1 MYCEE
6 GFGAADDSSFNLKMN
21 STEMGRKVDTKHE
34 KYTIQFNNTWKDGK
48 YRKTVTIENY
58 GSGQQGSRIRNAVTG
73 EKYSHSELVGSKFED
88 LYFKVIESTGR
99 FNRRDPLILF
109 YDTPDQYENHHF
121 TTVNP
126 LTKEKWYEK
135 CLATRN
141 RLQIDYK

>member
-1 MYCEE
+1 MYYEE
-6 GFGAADDSSFNLKMN
+6 GFETADDSSFNLKMN
-21 STEMGRKVDTKHE
+21 STEMGRQFDKKYE

-73 EKYSHSELVGSKFED
+73 ERFNELVGSKFED
-88 LYFKVIESTGR
+88 LYFKVVESTGR

-121 TTVNP
+121 VTVNN
-126 LTKEKWYEK
+126 LVKEKWYEK
-135 CLATRN
+135 CLATRK
-141 RLQIDYK
+141 RLQID

>member
-6 GFGAADDSSFNLKMN
+6 GFGAADDSSFNIKMN

-141 RLQIDYK
+141 RLQID

>member
-6 GFGAADDSSFNLKMN
+6 GFVAADDSSFNLKMN
-21 STEMGRKVDTKHE
+21 STEMGRNIDTKHE
-34 KYTIQFNNTWKDGK
+34 KYTILFNNTWKDGK

-99 FNRRDPLILF
+99 FNRRDPLIFF

>member
-6 GFGAADDSSFNLKMN
+6 GFVAADDSSFNLKMN
-21 STEMGRKVDTKHE
+21 STEMGRNIDTKHE
-34 KYTIQFNNTWKDGK
+34 KYTILFNNTWTDGK

-141 RLQIDYK
+141 RLQID

>member
-121 TTVNP
+121 TTVNT
-126 LTKEKWYEK
+126 LIKEKWYEK

-141 RLQIDYK
+141 RLQID

>member
-6 GFGAADDSSFNLKMN
+6 GFGAADDSSFNIKMN

-73 EKYSHSELVGSKFED
+73 ERCKELVGSKFED
-88 LYFKVIESTGR
+88 LYFKVVESTGR

-109 YDTPDQYENHHF
+109 YDTPDQFENHHF
-121 TTVNP
+121 VTVNP

-135 CLATRN
+135 CLATRK
-141 RLQIDYK
+141 RLQID

>member
-1 MYCEE
+1 MYFEE
-6 GFGAADDSSFNLKMN
+6 GFEPADDSSFKLKMN
-21 STEMGRKVDTKHE
+21 LTEMNNKSDTKHE
-34 KYTIQFNNTWKDGK
+34 KYTIPFNNTWKDGK

-73 EKYSHSELVGSKFED
+73 EIYSKLELVGSKFED
-88 LYFKVIESTGR
+88 LFFKVIESTGH

-135 CLATRN
+135 CLTTRK
-141 RLQIDYK
+141 RLEID

>member
-6 GFGAADDSSFNLKMN
+6 GFEPADDSSFHLKMN
-21 STEMGRKVDTKHE
+21 STEMGRQFDTKHE
-34 KYTIQFNNTWKDGK
+34 KYTIAFNNTWKDGK
-48 YRKTVTIENY
+48 YRKNVTIENY
-58 GSGQQGSRIRNAVTG
+58 GSGQQGARIRNAVTG

-121 TTVNP
+121 VTVNN
-126 LTKEKWYEK
+126 LVKEKWYEK

-141 RLQIDYK
+141 RLQID

>member
-6 GFGAADDSSFNLKMN
+6 GFVAADDSSFNLKMN
-21 STEMGRKVDTKHE
+21 STEMGRNIDTKHE
-34 KYTIQFNNTWKDGK
+34 KYTILFNNTWKDGK

-121 TTVNP
+121 VTLNNLV
-126 LTKEKWYEK
+126 KEKWYEK

-141 RLQIDYK
+141 RLQID